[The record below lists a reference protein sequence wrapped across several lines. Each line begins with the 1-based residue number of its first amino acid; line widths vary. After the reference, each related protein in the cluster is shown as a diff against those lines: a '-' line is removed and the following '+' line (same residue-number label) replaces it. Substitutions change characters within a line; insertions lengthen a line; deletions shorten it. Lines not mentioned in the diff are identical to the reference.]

1 MATYDLK
8 ALTLEGFERMFNR
21 GEVDYADAAIATG
34 GVDHQ
39 EPLGTSF
46 PPHLKKVVTTLRT
59 GFPDLHFEVHQII
72 SEGDLVACRST
83 MTGTHLGRLDL
94 GPLAGIEP
102 AGAKVEVAHM
112 HMFRYSGDQLADLW
126 HVWDTTTLLRQL
138 GAPMPEVRVA

>member
-1 MATYDLK
+1 MATHDLK

-94 GPLAGIEP
+94 GLLAGIEP
-102 AGAKVEVAHM
+102 VGAQVEVAHM
-112 HMFRYSGDQLADLW
+112 HMFRYSGERLADLW